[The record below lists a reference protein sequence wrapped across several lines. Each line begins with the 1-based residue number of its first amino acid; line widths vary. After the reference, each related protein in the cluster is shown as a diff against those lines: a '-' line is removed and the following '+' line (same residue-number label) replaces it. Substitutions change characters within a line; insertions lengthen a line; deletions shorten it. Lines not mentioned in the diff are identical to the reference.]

1 MLSLSRGWW
10 VTGDVI
16 HPMNVM
22 FLGPTDYEIGLE
34 MGPVARLNSFW
45 GALLLTILL
54 FKTQDAFLDRG
65 MCYRVCCQPPEN
77 HLHHG
82 KHITLVLTGS

>member
-22 FLGPTDYEIGLE
+22 FLGPIDYEIGLE
-34 MGPVARLNSFW
+34 MGPIA
-45 GALLLTILL
+45 
-54 FKTQDAFLDRG
+54 
-65 MCYRVCCQPPEN
+65 
-77 HLHHG
+77 
-82 KHITLVLTGS
+82 